1 MKNEIRNKELIND
14 VLTFL
19 PRNKTAA
26 SIINVLRS
34 INLQIRKDY
43 SEIYN
48 EIISKKRDFIRC
60 PSSHIN
66 ISQGYEK
73 FMTKNLYDARQDPET
88 GGVKGQLSF
97 LLTNLW
103 TVTVDSSIA
112 FPHIASDRNGGDIG
126 TWRLMLPSSYQG
138 YTGKEKRGKCLSL
151 KVQSLA
157 LFLMRVDLPQ
167 SALPLSPGFIKL
179 NYLIRRL
186 N

>member
-19 PRNKTAA
+19 PRNKTSA
-26 SIINVLRS
+26 SIMNVLRS

-60 PSSHIN
+60 SSSHIN

-112 FPHIASDRNGGDIG
+112 FPRVGQE
-126 TWRLMLPSSYQG
+126 WRRYRYMAINVAIFLPGIYR
-138 YTGKEKRGKCLSL
+138 KREKR
-151 KVQSLA
+151 KVPFA
-157 LFLMRVDLPQ
+157 
-167 SALPLSPGFIKL
+167 
-179 NYLIRRL
+179 
-186 N
+186 